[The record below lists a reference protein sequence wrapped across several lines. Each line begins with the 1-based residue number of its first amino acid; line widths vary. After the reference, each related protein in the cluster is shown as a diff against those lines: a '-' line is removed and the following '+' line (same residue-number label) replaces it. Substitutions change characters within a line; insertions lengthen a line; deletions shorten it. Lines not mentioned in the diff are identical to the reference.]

1 MNVWLF
7 IVPTLLSLLSLGLIL
22 RHVLFAGESDGMEEE
37 VYQIKSFCAQQ
48 IQINNILV
56 EEVSNLKQEL
66 QIASEH
72 TQEYPVYEDD
82 GPCPGHGKHKDT
94 KFGGTKEMNVI
105 DHKWS

>member
-1 MNVWLF
+1 MWLL
-7 IVPTLLSLLSLGLIL
+7 IVPTLLSFLSLGLIL
-22 RHVLFAGESDGMEEE
+22 RHVLLADDTDGIEEE

-56 EEVSNLKQEL
+56 EEVSSLKQEL

-72 TQEYPVYEDD
+72 TQEYPAYEDD
-82 GPCPGHGKHKDT
+82 GPCPGHGRHKNT
-94 KFGGTKEMNVI
+94 KFGATKEMNVI